1 MTNKWHARF
10 LEMAKLVSTWS
21 KDSTQ
26 VGAVIVRGKHILTT
40 GYNGFP
46 AKLNDDPARI
56 ADRTTKLK
64 YTVHA
69 EMNAILQ
76 ATQHGLN
83 LTGATLY
90 VYGLPPCTECAKHI
104 VASGISEVH
113 YVVCGTPNRDWADSQ
128 RFVHDMFKEAGIYC
142 ARNV

>member
-1 MTNKWHARF
+1 MLNKWHTRF
-10 LEMAKLVSTWS
+10 MDVAKLVSSWS

-90 VYGLPPCTECAKHI
+90 VYGLPPCVECAKHI
-104 VASGISEVH
+104 VASGIENVFFT
-113 YVVCGTPNRDWADSQ
+113 VTGTPNQQWLDDKE
-128 RFVHDMFKEAGIYC
+128 FVLSLFSEAKIYWEEL
-142 ARNV
+142 

>member
-1 MTNKWHARF
+1 MLNKWHTRF
-10 LEMAKLVSTWS
+10 MDVAKLVSSWS

-26 VGAVIVRGKHILTT
+26 VGAVITNGKHILTT

-46 AKLNDDPARI
+46 AKIDDKPSRLLARD
-56 ADRTTKLK
+56 AKLK

-76 ATQHGLN
+76 ATKHGIN

-90 VYGLPPCTECAKHI
+90 VYGLPPCKECAKHI
-104 VASGISEVH
+104 VASGIENVFFT
-113 YVVCGTPNRDWADSQ
+113 VTGTPNQQWLDD
-128 RFVHDMFKEAGIYC
+128 KEFALSLFSEAKIYWEEL
-142 ARNV
+142 